1 VVAVVVAHIEAAGA
15 AAVQSS
21 QAVGQ
26 VDHLG
31 KLVP

>member
-1 VVAVVVAHIEAAGA
+1 VVAVVVAHTEAAEA
-15 AAVQSS
+15 AADQSS